1 VDTISSWRAA
11 YSRVAL
17 RVPGEQAFVDELGQR
32 ARSQGTPAAGAV
44 IFSVRA
50 PGLT

>member
-1 VDTISSWRAA
+1 MDTISSWRAA
-11 YSRVAL
+11 YSRV
-17 RVPGEQAFVDELGQR
+17 PDEQVFVDELGQR